1 MTTAT
6 AFAPVKTGWR
16 EMLNRP
22 IVAVA
27 FGLLYVA
34 AAVLLVSLLDRR
46 SMWYPL
52 TSLIAAPIFL
62 ISPLV
67 VVSLNMPRI
76 TKIVLLVVMF
86 AVVMPIVGVS
96 NPPFLELAVQ
106 ISIFAGLALGL
117 NIVVGFAGLL
127 DLGYVAF
134 FAVGAYL
141 WGMATSPS
149 NTIFTE
155 NAWTVSNWVSAN
167 PDLSPLAATF
177 VGFVQS
183 GAFFLAMFVAI
194 AAAAVVGIL
203 LGLPV
208 LRLRGDYLAIVTL
221 GFGEVIRIFARNL
234 DAPINFTAGA
244 QGLRN
249 IGAPPLPGFYVGF
262 TQSIASAL
270 GLRIDNPE
278 ALAKQLLFYTIGL
291 LLIFVIVLVCLRLKD
306 SVIGRAWT
314 AIREDEIAAI
324 AMGVPLVKM
333 KLLAFASGAAFAGAI
348 GVLYASKQTFI
359 DPQSFILLQSITIL
373 AMVIV
378 GGMGNVKGVILGAMI
393 ITIVELHTLPNLSLQ
408 LNALRTAGLV
418 NIPTQLDP
426 AKYQPLVFGLVL
438 VLMMLFRP
446 AGLLPEKS
454 RKLELMEQNEI
465 DDPPTE
471 EPLID
476 AVLVDESVPQE

>member
-1 MTTAT
+1 MATVSAMTPA
-6 AFAPVKTGWR
+6 KTGFR
-16 EMLNRP
+16 EILSRP
-22 IVAVA
+22 AVGLAVA
-27 FGLLYVA
+27 ILYVVVA
-34 AAVLLVSLLDRR
+34 ILFVFMLDRR
-46 SMWYPL
+46 SLWYPL
-52 TSLIAAPIFL
+52 ASLVIAPIFL
-62 ISPLV
+62 LSPLV
-67 VVSLNMPRI
+67 VASLSMPRI
-76 TKIVLLVVMF
+76 ARIVLLVVMF
-86 AVVMPIVGVS
+86 AVVMPVVGIS
-96 NPPFLELAVQ
+96 NPPYLELAVQ

-149 NTIFTE
+149 ETIFTE
-155 NAWTVSNWVSAN
+155 NAWTVSYWASN
-167 PDLSPLAATF
+167 PDLSPLAAGF
-177 VGFVQS
+177 VAFVQS
-183 GAFFLAMFVAI
+183 GAFFFVMFIGI
-194 AAAAVVGIL
+194 AAAGLVGVL

-234 DAPINFTAGA
+234 DSPINFTNGA

-249 IGAPPLPGFYVGF
+249 IAAPPLPGFYISF
-262 TQSIASAL
+262 TESIASVL
-270 GLRIDNPE
+270 GLRVDNP
-278 ALAKQLLFYTIGL
+278 AVLAKQLLFYTIGL
-291 LLIFVIVLVCLRLKD
+291 VLLFVIILVCFRLKD

-324 AMGVPLVKM
+324 AMGVPLVRM

-348 GVLYASKQTFI
+348 GVLYAAKQTFI

-378 GGMGNVKGVILGAMI
+378 GGMGNVKGVVLGSMI
-393 ITIVELHTLPNLSLQ
+393 ITLVELHTLPNLSLQ
-408 LNALRTAGLV
+408 LNALRNAGQL

-454 RKLELMEQNEI
+454 RKLELMEH
-465 DDPPTE
+465 DDDELPKE
-471 EPLID
+471 EPISD
-476 AVLVDESVPQE
+476 AVLVDGSVPQE